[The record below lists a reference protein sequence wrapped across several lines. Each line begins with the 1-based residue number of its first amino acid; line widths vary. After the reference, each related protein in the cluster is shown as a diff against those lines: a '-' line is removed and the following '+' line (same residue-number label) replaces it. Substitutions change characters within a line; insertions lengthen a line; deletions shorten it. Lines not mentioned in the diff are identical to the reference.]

1 MEEEEEEEE
10 RGGEE
15 EKEEEKVSPHVHI
28 QTCTP
33 SHTHADMKKSAYQAL
48 HTVGCVCLLPG
59 VSLHRRLEAEMTR
72 H

>member
-1 MEEEEEEEE
+1 VEEEEEEEE

-33 SHTHADMKKSAYQAL
+33 SHMHADMKKSAYKLYAQLA
-48 HTVGCVCLLPG
+48 
-59 VSLHRRLEAEMTR
+59 
-72 H
+72 